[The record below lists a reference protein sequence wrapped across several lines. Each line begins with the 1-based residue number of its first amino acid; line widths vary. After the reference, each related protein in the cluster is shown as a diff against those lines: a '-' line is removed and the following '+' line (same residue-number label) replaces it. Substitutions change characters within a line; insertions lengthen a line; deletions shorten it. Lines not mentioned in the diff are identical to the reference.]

1 MCSYIIY
8 VYSYAIRMSLIFT
21 RMPSV
26 CHSYVLNCNGMSLV
40 YTRMSLA
47 FTHISSV
54 CHSYVLV
61 CHSHLLIY
69 HPYVT
74 RMYSYAF
81 CMSLVFTHMSSV
93 CHSHVLA
100 RSRYATCMY
109 SYVLVPLCHL
119 YVTSMWCY
127 HELEIRPEQIRLHKE
142 LHS

>member
-1 MCSYIIY
+1 MCT
-8 VYSYAIRMSLIFT
+8 L
-21 RMPSV
+21 MPFV
-26 CHSYVLNCNGMSLV
+26 CHSYLLV
-40 YTRMSLA
+40 CHLYATRMYSNVM
-47 FTHISSV
+47 V
-54 CHSYVLV
+54 CHSYILI

-81 CMSLVFTHMSSV
+81 CMSLVFTHISSV